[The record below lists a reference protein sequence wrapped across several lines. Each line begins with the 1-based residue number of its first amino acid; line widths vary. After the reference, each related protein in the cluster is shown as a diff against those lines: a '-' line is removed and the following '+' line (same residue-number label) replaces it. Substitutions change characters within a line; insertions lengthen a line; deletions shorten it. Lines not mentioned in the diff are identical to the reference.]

1 MPTYIDMYCSSC
13 FLFRKFA
20 TFHIL
25 SHRIYVWYICL
36 HLPLKNKQMW
46 LNIPYMDPMGMCLY
60 IYEFVGT
67 TNPSPLFLYI
77 FVARRMPYMPGEQLM
92 RSAALGT
99 KVGSSFVGRKR
110 WKIRFHTKMGLRDDH
125 YKVRVI
131 YIYI

>member
-1 MPTYIDMYCSSC
+1 
-13 FLFRKFA
+13 
-20 TFHIL
+20 
-25 SHRIYVWYICL
+25 
-36 HLPLKNKQMW
+36 MW
-46 LNIPYMDPMGMCLY
+46 LNIPNMDPIGMCLY

-110 WKIRFHTKMGLRDDH
+110 WKISSTQKWASEMIIIKSEL
-125 YKVRVI
+125 
-131 YIYI
+131 YIYIPGTLNNRFLIDVW